1 MNKIACSVA
10 ISGLA
15 LKNAAL
21 IVVRWDPTMKIAEKT
36 TEIDATGDAQS
47 VRLNLLP

>member
-15 LKNAAL
+15 LENVAL
-21 IVVRWDPTMKIAEKT
+21 IVVRSDLTMKIAEKT
-36 TEIDATGDAQS
+36 TEINAIRYSDAI
-47 VRLNLLP
+47 RLDLLP